1 MAKVRVA
8 FGFFNGVTPDQLKEG
23 KVKLGFKYVETH
35 MIFDIKIDGKFT
47 RKARLV
53 AGGHNI
59 APPSTTAYYSVV
71 TR

>member
-1 MAKVRVA
+1 MR
-8 FGFFNGVTPDQLKEG
+8 GE
-23 KVKLGFKYVETH
+23 KVKSGFKYVETH